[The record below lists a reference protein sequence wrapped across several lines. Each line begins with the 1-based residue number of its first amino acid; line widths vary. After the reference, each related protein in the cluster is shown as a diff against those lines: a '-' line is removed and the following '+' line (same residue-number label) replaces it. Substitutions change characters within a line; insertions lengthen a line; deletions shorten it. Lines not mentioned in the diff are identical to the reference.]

1 MENEQSNKVWNAIEK
16 QLYKDLIERQA
27 EKKYEIKV
35 AALKRAFKEE
45 QIHLI
50 SQFNQLKI
58 EKEELTKQLKNL
70 KQLVLKQHY
79 EFVNDNSNSETY
91 ELM

>member
-50 SQFNQLKI
+50 NQFNQLKI

>member
-58 EKEELTKQLKNL
+58 EKEELTKQLNNL